1 MHRRIPINL
10 VCVSISI
17 DKHYTRMLNAC
28 LNRTYYFY
36 TYNQI
41 YMLLLP
47 IYVLVDSEDS
57 EVTSLALLACIAR
70 DFDIV

>member
-1 MHRRIPINL
+1 
-10 VCVSISI
+10 
-17 DKHYTRMLNAC
+17 
-28 LNRTYYFY
+28 
-36 TYNQI
+36 
-41 YMLLLP
+41 MLLLP